1 MGIKNKLIFTLI
13 IMGFSGIVA
22 QILLLRELLITFY
35 GNELSIGIIL
45 ANWLI
50 LEAFGC
56 FFIGKKA
63 ERFKRPI
70 QGFIILQ
77 LIFSLSLPFAVYLT
91 RIFKEVIGYTAGEG
105 LGLIPMLYS
114 SFLILS
120 LVSITHGALFTFG
133 CKIYSLYSKKQGAK
147 SIGKV

>member
-1 MGIKNKLIFTLI
+1 MKKKLVFALL

-56 FFIGKKA
+56 FFVGKRA
-63 ERFKRPI
+63 ERIKRPI

-133 CKIYSLYSKKQGAK
+133 CKIYSLYSNCEHSLTGIKR
-147 SIGKV
+147 